1 MTHRFRFRVPV
12 DDEEHWFEVTD
23 GGRGQVVRQITFRG
37 SAGVPVVAVETDELA
52 LTRQACGDWGVQ
64 LYEVVYGRPAR
75 EPVVEP
81 PEARAVDPHAF
92 DVTWGRARAYRQC
105 EVRHDSGP
113 LPVGTRLTGTFTVS
127 PWGAGVTGVFV
138 DVGLPAP
145 GFVDA
150 AILLRAGCRWPV
162 EGTPAEFEVVDLRVG
177 RSHPQIR
184 LRPTAVP
191 PHGEPWPRPGP
202 R

>member
-1 MTHRFRFRVPV
+1 MTHRFRFHVPE
-12 DDEEHWFEVTD
+12 DDIWHWFEVGDT
-23 GGRGQVVRQITFRG
+23 GRVMRQISFRG
-37 SAGVPVVAVETDELA
+37 PAGVPVVAVETAELA
-52 LTRQACGDWGVQ
+52 LTRQACGDWGVR
-64 LYEVVYGRPAR
+64 LYAVVYGVPSR
-75 EPVVEP
+75 EPVAEP
-81 PEARAVDPHAF
+81 SDALTVQGRDF
-92 DVTWGRARAYRQC
+92 DLAWGRARSHRQC

-127 PWGAGVTGVFV
+127 PWGPGVTGVFV

-150 AILLRAGCRWPV
+150 AVLLRAGCQWPA

-177 RSHPQIR
+177 GSHPQIR

-191 PHGEPWPRPGP
+191 PPAEPWPRPAP